1 MRVLVAGANGSTGF
15 RVVRRLIESPHQ
27 PRAMIRDPDQRPRF
41 EEVGAETVVADLEE
55 PLGHAVEGCG
65 GVVFCA
71 GSGAGTSLEK
81 TRDVDRDGA
90 IRLVDAAVDAGV
102 ERFVML
108 SSMGADPGAE
118 GGGMNVYYR
127 CKGVADEHLRDS
139 ALEHVIVRPGR
150 LTEEPGTGRIEVAR
164 ELGRSGTVS
173 RDDVAEVLV
182 RSLSTDRLAGRTFEM
197 LQGETPIEEALERL

>member
-15 RVVRRLIESPHQ
+15 RVVRRLADGPHR
-27 PRAMIRDPDQRPRF
+27 PIAMIRSADQRPRF
-41 EEVGAETVVADLEE
+41 EELGVGTVLADLEE
-55 PLGHAVEGCG
+55 ALDHAVSGRK

-71 GSGAGTSLEK
+71 GSGAETSLQK

-90 IRLVDAAVDAGV
+90 IRLADAAGAAGV

-108 SSMGADPGAE
+108 SSMGADPDAE

-127 CKGVADEHLRDS
+127 CKGIADEHLRTS
-139 ALEHVIVRPGR
+139 GLEHVVVRPGG
-150 LTEEPGTGRIEVAR
+150 LTEEPGRGRVDVAE
-164 ELGRSGTVS
+164 ELGRRGSVS

-182 RSLSTDRLAGRTFEM
+182 RSLTHPNVTDRTFE
-197 LQGETPIEEALERL
+197 LLEGDTPIEEALAGL

>member
-15 RVVRRLIESPHQ
+15 RVVRKLIGGPHV
-27 PRAMIRDPDQRPRF
+27 PVAMIRDPDQRPRF
-41 EEVGAETVVADLEE
+41 DDHGAETVVADLEG
-55 PLGHAVEGCG
+55 PLDEAVEGCD

-71 GSGAGTSLEK
+71 GSGADTSLEK

-90 IRLVDAAVDAGV
+90 IRLVDAAEKAGV

-108 SSMGADPGAE
+108 SSMGADPDAE

-127 CKGVADEHLRDS
+127 CKGAADEHLRGGE
-139 ALEHVIVRPGR
+139 LEHVIVRPGR
-150 LTEEPGTGRIEVAR
+150 LTEEPGTGRIDVAP

-182 RSLSTDRLAGRTFEM
+182 RSLALGHLAGTTFEM
-197 LQGETPIEEALERL
+197 LRGETPVRAALEQL

>member
-15 RVVRRLIESPHQ
+15 RVVRRLLEGRHHPA
-27 PRAMIRDPDQRPRF
+27 AMIRDSDQRPRF
-41 EEVGAETVVADLEE
+41 DELGAETVVADLER
-55 PLGHAVEGCG
+55 PLDHAVEGCG

-90 IRLVDAAVDAGV
+90 IRLVDAAREAGV

-108 SSMGADPGAE
+108 SAMNADPDAE
-118 GGGMNVYYR
+118 GGGMDVYYR
-127 CKGVADEHLRDS
+127 CKGVADEHLRES
-139 ALEHVIVRPGR
+139 GLEHTVVRPGR
-150 LTEEPGTGRIEVAR
+150 LTEEPGSGRIEVAP
-164 ELGRSGTVS
+164 ELDRSGTIS

-182 RSLSTDRLAGRTFEM
+182 RSLTLPNLADRTFDLLE
-197 LQGETPIEEALERL
+197 GDTPVAEALERL